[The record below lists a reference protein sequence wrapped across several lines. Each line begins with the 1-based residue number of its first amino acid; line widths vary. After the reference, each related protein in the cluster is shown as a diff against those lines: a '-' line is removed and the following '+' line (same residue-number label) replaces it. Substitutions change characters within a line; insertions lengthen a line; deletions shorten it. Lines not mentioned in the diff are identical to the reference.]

1 MRLRRRDC
9 QSESKLRSRLFFTR
23 VGACILLLSLE
34 AASCHLLMQ
43 MICLPRGRWQLRGW
57 ALVWPQG
64 QKPLPE
70 GQVPRRK
77 AFRAR
82 HNLGVHLNVC
92 HLERKKCPSFGAA
105 FSLWGVGHRRR
116 KRGLLQ
122 MVFGI
127 HDYKKVETG
136 NTFFGLQQQRKIKWN
151 FSSSL
156 WSVMRPA
163 ADAAPRKAAA
173 QSAATMFIFVLPQHI
188 LANQQPRSYLSFP

>member
-1 MRLRRRDC
+1 
-9 QSESKLRSRLFFTR
+9 
-23 VGACILLLSLE
+23 
-34 AASCHLLMQ
+34 MQ

-116 KRGLLQ
+116 RRGLLQ
-122 MVFGI
+122 MVFSI

-136 NTFFGLQQQRKIKWN
+136 NTFFDLQQQRKIKWN

-156 WSVMRPA
+156 WSVC
-163 ADAAPRKAAA
+163 APRQTQHRGRQQRNQPPPCSSLCCHSTFWQTNSQDRTLVFPKA
-173 QSAATMFIFVLPQHI
+173 
-188 LANQQPRSYLSFP
+188 